1 MLYLTSFKIVA
12 DFFINLDFQL
22 LFPEKKNLFCSHLAE
37 TDKIVN

>member
-22 LFPEKKNLFCSHLAE
+22 LSPEKKICFVAILLKL
-37 TDKIVN
+37 TKL